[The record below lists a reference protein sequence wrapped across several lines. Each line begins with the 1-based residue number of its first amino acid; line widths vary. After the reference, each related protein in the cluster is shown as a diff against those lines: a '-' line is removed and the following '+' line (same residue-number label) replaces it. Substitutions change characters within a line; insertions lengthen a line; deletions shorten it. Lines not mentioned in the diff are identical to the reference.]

1 MLFCSIYTLHLLQSV
16 SERHLLETLQHS
28 YETFFSKNAVFSLKI
43 IYTFLSTLS
52 TLSTLFYT
60 FLLLFPFTAFYTHT
74 ISTLLRYLH
83 FTLSTECIGTPLTRN
98 PTTFV
103 CHILLEIC
111 DFFLKNYLH
120 FFIYIFYTFYTF
132 LHFFTL
138 FSFYSLLHSY
148 DIYTFAL
155 FTLYTFYRLYL

>member
-16 SERHLLETLQHS
+16 SERLLLETLQHS

-52 TLSTLFYT
+52 TLSTLSYS
-60 FLLLFPFTAFYTHT
+60 FLHFLYFFPFTAYYTHT

-83 FTLSTECIGTPLTRN
+83 FTPSTECIGTPLTRN

-103 CHILLEIC
+103 WNILLEKCVVFSLKIIYT
-111 DFFLKNYLH
+111 FLTTLST
-120 FFIYIFYTFYTF
+120 ISTLFYTF
-132 LHFFTL
+132 LYF
-138 FSFYSLLHSY
+138 
-148 DIYTFAL
+148 IP
-155 FTLYTFYRLYL
+155 